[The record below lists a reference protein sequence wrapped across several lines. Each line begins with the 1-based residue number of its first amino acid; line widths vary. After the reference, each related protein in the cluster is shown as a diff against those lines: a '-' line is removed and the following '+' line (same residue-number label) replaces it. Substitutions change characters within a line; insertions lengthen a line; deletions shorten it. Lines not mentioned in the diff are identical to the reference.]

1 MAEQHLSQGSGPD
14 AKTRL
19 LRRLALAAV
28 LFAGAVV
35 FLGAYTRLVDAGLG
49 CPDWPGCYGHLLW
62 PTNAD
67 EIANAQAAYPDAPVD
82 QSKTW
87 PEMVHRY
94 FAGTLGLVILGFALW
109 AIRGRAAQA
118 APPVGLSLVL
128 LCMVLLQGAFGAWT
142 VTLKLWPQV
151 VTAHLLGGFTT
162 LALLWLLALRVG
174 VVGSVARFQVPS
186 ALRSHALLGLVLV
199 VMQIALGGW
208 VSSNYAA
215 LACPDL
221 PTCHGE
227 WLPSLDLAAGFNVAQ
242 SVGPNYLGGLLDN
255 EARVTIQ
262 VVHRIGAV
270 ILTAVLGLLIWRLAR
285 AGSSLAWVVALTLGA
300 QLALGVANIVLK
312 LPLWSA
318 TAHNAFGAITL
329 LSLVTV
335 NYAAFKSRDHADPAS
350 TPPLAVPA

>member
-1 MAEQHLSQGSGPD
+1 M
-14 AKTRL
+14 
-19 LRRLALAAV
+19 LRRLTLAAV

-62 PTNAD
+62 PTAAD
-67 EIANAQAAYPDAPVD
+67 EIASAAVAFPDAPVD

-94 FAGTLGLVILGFALW
+94 FAGTLGLVILGFAIW
-109 AIRGRAAQA
+109 AIRGRTPDT
-118 APPVGLSLVL
+118 APPTGLSLAL
-128 LCMVLLQGAFGAWT
+128 LAMVLLQGAFGAWT

-162 LALLWLLALRVG
+162 LSLLWLLALRVG
-174 VVGSVARFQVPS
+174 ALGPVAWFRVPTE
-186 ALRSHALLGLVLV
+186 LRSHALLGLVLV
-199 VMQIALGGW
+199 VGQIALGGW

-227 WLPSLDLAAGFNVAQ
+227 WLPPLDLAAGFNVTQ

-270 ILTAVLGLLIWRLAR
+270 VLTTVLGLLVWRLAR
-285 AGSSLAWVVALTLGA
+285 AGSPLALAVALTLTA
-300 QLALGVANIVLK
+300 QLALGIANVVFK

-329 LSLVTV
+329 LAVVTV
-335 NYAAFKSRDHADPAS
+335 NYAAFKSRGHADAAS
-350 TPPLAVPA
+350 TSPLAVPA